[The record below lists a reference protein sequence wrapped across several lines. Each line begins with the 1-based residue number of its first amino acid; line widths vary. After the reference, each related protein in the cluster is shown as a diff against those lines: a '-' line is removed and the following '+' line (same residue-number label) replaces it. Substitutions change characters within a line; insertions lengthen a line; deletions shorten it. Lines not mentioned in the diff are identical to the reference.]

1 MSDGTFEK
9 KLSPDY
15 FEIPQKY
22 NRHSPRNLDLDPK
35 NSKQI
40 YTDTVLDVVA
50 AINAID
56 TAWLRGVHAMAVK
69 NFYTEYSLTFKNDPQ
84 NPFNGLK
91 VEKISEQED
100 GQVKV
105 KFLEGKYKDD
115 YEAYPPE
122 NIKKE

>member
-1 MSDGTFEK
+1 
-9 KLSPDY
+9 
-15 FEIPQKY
+15 
-22 NRHSPRNLDLDPK
+22 
-35 NSKQI
+35 
-40 YTDTVLDVVA
+40 
-50 AINAID
+50 
-56 TAWLRGVHAMAVK
+56 MAVK